1 MDPACRG
8 PRSRI
13 VAEPAAD
20 FRQFV
25 AGAVSQRRHRAARPR
40 DSDRDRIGRRATR
53 ARDHGR
59 RSDRRLLARGVDPA
73 APQIA
78 GGAHRARRFWHR
90 LLVDV
95 VSAGV
100 SVRHD
105 QDRPQLHIEPRT
117 QRAIEGPVAWRYR
130 TGPRARATG
139 DRRGRRDASPARRPH
154 PCRLRSRAG
163 LPDRKAGADRRLCGG
178 RGPIGQPGA
187 ARPGGEPGARREMN
201 VVNINRKSQR
211 GDGLM
216 RFKLIL
222 TATALCVASHAAIAQ
237 ELTGTLEKIRS
248 TGVITIGHSESSIPF
263 SYYDKNEKVVGYA
276 MDLCYV
282 VADAVKAKLGLAKLE
297 VKLVPI
303 TPSLRVPFIL
313 SDKIDLGCET
323 MTNNLERQKVV
334 AFSPTYFIAANRFVS
349 KVAAN
354 LRTLDDLKGRT
365 VVSTIGSTNLKQIVE
380 LNEQRHL
387 GLTILA
393 AKDNFE
399 AFRMLESDRAAAVVM
414 DDILLYG
421 L

>member
-53 ARDHGR
+53 ARDNGR

-178 RGPIGQPGA
+178 RGPIGQPGT
-187 ARPGGEPGARREMN
+187 ARSAGKPAVNGARREMN
-201 VVNINRKSQR
+201 VVNMNRKSQR

-216 RFKLIL
+216 RFRLIL
-222 TATALCVASHAAIAQ
+222 TATALCVAGHAAIAQ

-248 TGVITIGHSESSIPF
+248 TGVITIGHRESSIPF

-276 MDLCYV
+276 MDLCYL
-282 VADAVKAKLGLAKLE
+282 VADAVKAKLGLPKLE

-303 TPSLRVPFIL
+303 TPSLRIPSIL
-313 SDKIDLGCET
+313 SGKIDIACET
-323 MTNNLERQKVV
+323 MTNNLEREKVV
-334 AFSPTYFIAANRFVS
+334 AFSSTFFVAANRFVS
-349 KVAAN
+349 KVTDN
-354 LRTLDDLKGRT
+354 LKTLDDLKGRT
-365 VVSTIGSTNLKQIVE
+365 VVSTIGSTNLKQVSE
-380 LNEQRHL
+380 LNSEHHL

-393 AKDNFE
+393 P
-399 AFRMLESDRAAAVVM
+399 
-414 DDILLYG
+414 
-421 L
+421 